1 MSEALQVFVT
11 IGSREDAERIAR
23 SMVEARLA
31 ACVQVV
37 GPMTSVYRWQG
48 VIETAE
54 EFLCLLK
61 TRRDLY
67 PELEEAI
74 RKIHPYQVPEI
85 LALPVTAGNP
95 AYLQWLD
102 AETRPAE

>member
-1 MSEALQVFVT
+1 MPEAIQVFVT
-11 IGSREDAERIAR
+11 AGSREDAERIAR

-31 ACVQVV
+31 ACAQIV

-48 VIETAE
+48 AIETAQ

-85 LALPVTAGNP
+85 VAMPVTAGNP

-102 AETRPAE
+102 AETRPAD